1 MDSDNRRIDLAP
13 GMIIADRFEL
23 LRPLGR
29 GTMGSLWVAHHKTLD
44 VDLALKFID
53 PDLLDRPDLRSRFA
67 QEATAAARI
76 RSPHV
81 VSVLDFGE
89 AEGSQP
95 YIAMELLQGVS
106 LAQRLEQDLRL
117 SMADTARVLIHAC
130 KGLAKAH
137 AHGIVHR
144 DLKPE
149 NLFLTED
156 EEEDGFVLKVLDFG
170 VAKASAPTSGMLH
183 RTITGQLVGTPLYM
197 SPEQAVG
204 HPSTPRSDLYSLASV
219 AYRCLTGHPVFDVAN
234 IALLLVNLATRD
246 PVPLREHVP
255 DAPEEL
261 EKWFFKALHKDP
273 EERFASARELAETF
287 ANACQQAGAIV
298 LRGVSLPPH
307 SGDQR
312 SHDSWDEDPPLPV
325 PRFSMPAEQVEP
337 SPPQAPPTRDPVDA
351 SANMNDTLVDPD
363 VANERNERSK
373 APAQSPSPNSARV
386 RIVEANLDSC
396 DAQALGFAPT
406 MKDQSGM
413 LREMVHQASR
423 ARENPSPPSVEQTPK
438 AKTGRIDVPDQPR
451 TRTTDTVFWVLG
463 ALLAIGIAVAVGW
476 FIGRTL

>member
-23 LRPLGR
+23 LRPLGK
-29 GTMGSLWVAHHKTLD
+29 GTMGSLWVAHHQTLD

-53 PDLLDRPDLRSRFA
+53 PDLLHRPDLRSRFA

-76 RSPHV
+76 RSHHV

-117 SMADTARVLIHAC
+117 SIADTARVLIHAC

-137 AHGIVHR
+137 SHGIVHR

-156 EEEDGFVLKVLDFG
+156 DEEDGFVLKILDFG
-170 VAKASAPTSGMLH
+170 VAKASSPTSGMLH

-234 IALLLVNLATRD
+234 IALLLVNLATRE
-246 PVPLREHVP
+246 PAPLREHLP

-261 EKWFFKALHKDP
+261 EKWFVKALHKDP
-273 EERFASARELAETF
+273 EERFASARELAEAF
-287 ANACQQAGAIV
+287 VGACQQGGAIV

-307 SGDQR
+307 PGDQR
-312 SHDSWDEDPPLPV
+312 SHDSWDEDQPPPA
-325 PRFSMPAEQVEP
+325 PRFSMPADQEP
-337 SPPQAPPTRDPVDA
+337 APPQAPSAEPADA
-351 SANMNDTLVDPD
+351 LSNMNDTLVDPD
-363 VANERNERSK
+363 VANERNERSTPPVHS
-373 APAQSPSPNSARV
+373 PASSRV
-386 RIVEANLDSC
+386 RIIEANLDSN
-396 DAQALGFAPT
+396 DAKALGFAPT

-423 ARENPSPPSVEQTPK
+423 AQEDSSPPAVPRSPKEKAPAIDATVQPQTS
-438 AKTGRIDVPDQPR
+438 
-451 TRTTDTVFWVLG
+451 DTVFWVLG
-463 ALLAIGIAVAVGW
+463 ALLAVGVAVAVGW

>member
-23 LRPLGR
+23 LRPLGK

-81 VSVLDFGE
+81 VSVLDFGD

-117 SMADTARVLIHAC
+117 SITDTARVLIHAC

-156 EEEDGFVLKVLDFG
+156 DEEDGFVLKILDFG

-234 IALLLVNLATRD
+234 IALLLVSLATRE
-246 PVPLREHVP
+246 PAPLRDHVP

-261 EKWFFKALHKDP
+261 EKWFLKALHKDP
-273 EERFASARELAETF
+273 EQRFATARELAETF
-287 ANACQQAGAIV
+287 VNACQQAGAIV
-298 LRGVSLPPH
+298 MRGVSLPPH

-325 PRFSMPAEQVEP
+325 PRFSLPVEP
-337 SPPQAPPTRDPVDA
+337 KEPIPPQAPPPEPMDA

-363 VANERNERSK
+363 VANERNERST
-373 APAQSPSPNSARV
+373 PPVQSPSPASARV
-386 RIVEANLDSC
+386 RIVEADLDSQ
-396 DAQALGFAPT
+396 DAQAIGFAPT
-406 MKDQSGM
+406 VKDQSGM

-423 ARENPSPPSVEQTPK
+423 GRENSSPSRPSTPEAKPAKSESPVRPPAS
-438 AKTGRIDVPDQPR
+438 
-451 TRTTDTVFWVLG
+451 DTVFWVLG